1 MQLKV
6 GEIVEGTV
14 KSLTKFGAFVALDA
28 NTTGLVHI
36 SEVAHTYVSDL
47 HEYLTEG
54 QTVKV
59 MVIGL
64 DNGKINLSI
73 KRTLPAP
80 TRQQSQRPRGGAQQ
94 RPDGMGQE
102 AAQPCTQRP
111 YTAGNQPH
119 QRQTRQHAPAGALA
133 PYLFRAGDSQKHAP
147 RHEKAIDPI
156 RHGAALPSTGG
167 AAPLS
172 FRTPRR
178 TPTPARGISPPAPGR
193 RPPSSPDSPR
203 RRATDRRT
211 RR

>member
-94 RPDGMGQE
+94 RQ
-102 AAQPCTQRP
+102 AQP
-111 YTAGNQPH
+111 N
-119 QRQTRQHAPAGALA
+119 RQAYEL
-133 PYLFRAGDSQKHAP
+133 
-147 RHEKAIDPI
+147 
-156 RHGAALPSTGG
+156 
-167 AAPLS
+167 
-172 FRTPRR
+172 
-178 TPTPARGISPPAPGR
+178 
-193 RPPSSPDSPR
+193 
-203 RRATDRRT
+203 
-211 RR
+211 